1 MTDSQTQAR
10 YMAAAREAIAAFP
23 LTFQSLDLINV
34 SENITW
40 RVTDTVGA
48 RYVLRLH
55 RPGYHTLEELH
66 AERLWIR
73 ALDTAGIGV
82 PQGIRTASGAE
93 YATVRIGDTS
103 EWRHAGLAQWADGEV
118 LGDQIESQSGFL
130 EDPERVDRWFG
141 QLGALIAVMHNQAS
155 AWTVPST
162 FKRHSLDADG
172 LMGDAPF
179 WGRFWEHPELAA
191 EQSALFSQAR
201 ARLFTVLDQL
211 EKSSETYSVIHADLH
226 SFNLLV
232 HGSTLSVIDFD
243 DAGFGWHAYDL
254 AVALLPYRT
263 TGTFGNIQDAVL
275 RGYRSRR
282 PLAEAV
288 TAMIPTFL
296 LVRRLAI
303 VGWMMHR
310 PELGRSLAPAAVD
323 SLCRAVT
330 DWREP

>member
-10 YMAAAREAIAAFP
+10 YLAAAREAIGSFP
-23 LTFQSLDLINV
+23 VTVKSLDLINV

-40 RVTDTVGA
+40 RVTDAGGA

-55 RPGYHTLEELH
+55 RPGYHTQEELN

-73 ALDTAGIGV
+73 ALDESGIGV
-82 PQGIRTASGAE
+82 PQGIRTVSGAE
-93 YATVRIGDTS
+93 YATVQIGDS
-103 EWRHAGLAQWADGEV
+103 AEWRHAGLAQWADGEV
-118 LGDQIESQSGFL
+118 MGDQIEAQSGFL
-130 EDPERVDRWFG
+130 EDLERVDRWFG

-155 AWTVPST
+155 GWTVPAA

-172 LMGDAPF
+172 LIGEAPF
-179 WGRFWEHPELAA
+179 WGRFWEHPAFNV
-191 EQSALFSQAR
+191 EQSGLFSQAR
-201 ARLFTVLDQL
+201 ARLHAVLSRLDQ
-211 EKSSETYSVIHADLH
+211 SPETYSVIHADLH
-226 SFNLLV
+226 PYNLLV
-232 HGSTLSVIDFD
+232 QGSTLSVIDFD

-263 TGTFGNIQDAVL
+263 ANSFSNIQDAVF

-282 PLAEAV
+282 PLPEVV
-288 TAMIPTFL
+288 TRMIPTFL

-310 PELGRSLAPAAVD
+310 PELGRTMEPAAIK
-323 SLCRAVT
+323 SLCQAVR
-330 DWREP
+330 DYREP

>member
-1 MTDSQTQAR
+1 MTDGQTQAR
-10 YMAAAREAIAAFP
+10 YQSAAREAIGSFP
-23 LTFQSLDLINV
+23 VTFQSLALINV

-40 RVTDTVGA
+40 RVTDRVGA

-55 RPGYHTLEELH
+55 RPGYHTLEELN

-73 ALDTAGIGV
+73 ALDAAGIGV
-82 PQGIRTASGAE
+82 PQGIRTVSGAE

-103 EWRHAGLAQWADGEV
+103 EWRYAGLAQWADGEV

-155 AWTVPST
+155 AWTVPT
-162 FKRHSLDADG
+162 AFKRHSLDADG
-172 LMGDAPF
+172 LMGEAPF

-191 EQSALFSQAR
+191 EQSALLSQTR
-201 ARLFTVLDQL
+201 ARLFAVLNRL

-232 HGSTLSVIDFD
+232 YGSTLSVIDFD

-263 TGTFGNIQDAVL
+263 AKPFSKVQDAVL

-323 SLCRAVT
+323 SLFEAVT
-330 DWREP
+330 AWREP